1 MKSPLLRYHGG
12 KWRAADKIIPLF
24 PPHKIYVEP
33 FGGGASILF
42 RKRPSKVEVYNDLD
56 GDIVNLFRVVREHPE
71 ILAEKIDLTPYAR
84 DEWKL
89 AFEDT
94 EDPIERARRTLIR
107 SYMSFGS
114 AGVTKGSTGFRGV
127 HGGSHSY
134 NRWCLVPDTIRSA
147 AKRLKKVVIENLP
160 FEKIFERYDTEE
172 TIFYVDPPYLPST
185 RSSVIK
191 GGGKY
196 YRHEMSEE
204 DHIRLIEILKN
215 LKGSVILSG
224 YSSSLYDRLLRDWH
238 KYEFMAR
245 ASGNTGTVMRNEV
258 LWISF
263 SLENN
268 LFKGFLCTV

>member
-33 FGGGASILF
+33 FGGGASILL
-42 RKRPSKVEVYNDLD
+42 RKRPSRVEVYNDLD

-114 AGVTKGSTGFRGV
+114 AEATKGSTGFRGV
-127 HGGSHSY
+127 GGGSNSY
-134 NRWCLVPDTIRSA
+134 NRWCLVPDTIMSA
-147 AKRLKKVVIENLP
+147 AKRLKKVVIENLSY
-160 FEKIFERYDTEE
+160 EDIFKRYDTKE
-172 TIFYVDPPYLPST
+172 TLFYVDPPYLPST
-185 RSSVIK
+185 RSSFRS
-191 GGGKY
+191 GGKY
-196 YRHEMSEE
+196 YRHEMSED

-215 LKGSVILSG
+215 LKGSVVLSG
-224 YSSSLYDRLLRDWH
+224 YSSSLYDRLLGDWH
-238 KYEFMAR
+238 KHEFMAR
-245 ASGNTGTVMRNEV
+245 ASGNAGAVIRKEV
-258 LWISF
+258 IWCSTNNRF
-263 SLENN
+263 AKSLIDY
-268 LFKGFLCTV
+268 